1 MHTSRRFSR
10 FAVPAAIAAAS
21 LFACTAS
28 ASAEGVNNNAAQPAD
43 QSIFGTQTDV
53 TVGLGATVMPRYMG
67 ASSTKVLVLPNLNV
81 QRGIFFADTVRGLGA
96 EYQSASGFYIGQAF
110 NYDAGRTDGNS
121 YWRAGS
127 NRLRGMGDVK
137 GAITSGTTIA
147 QQILPWLSV
156 NAMAEFSL
164 DHHRRGNQYQVGLES
179 VTSTASKNDT
189 FTGDLGAKFGDSQ
202 YNQSYFGV
210 TATQSANS
218 GFRAYSAGSGIYAY
232 LLSGTWDHK
241 FDAHWSSQVVLAGTL
256 YTDKA
261 SDGPIVERR
270 FTPLLYTALNYSF

>member
-1 MHTSRRFSR
+1 MPIHRRFSL
-10 FAVPAAIAAAS
+10 FSAAAAM
-21 LFACTAS
+21 LACAAS
-28 ASAEGVNNNAAQPAD
+28 AGADGVNNNAAQPAE

-53 TVGLGATVMPRYMG
+53 TVGLAATLAPRYMG
-67 ASSTKVLVLPNLNV
+67 ASGTRLQLLPNLNV
-81 QRGIFFADTVRGLGA
+81 RRGIFFADTVRGIGA
-96 EYQSASGFYIGQAF
+96 EYQSASGFYVGQAF
-110 NYDAGRTDGNS
+110 NYDQGRTDGNS
-121 YWRAGS
+121 YWRPGS

-189 FTGDLGAKFGDSQ
+189 LTGDLGAKFGDSQ

-210 TATQSANS
+210 TPAQSANS
-218 GFRAYSAGSGIYAY
+218 GFRAYAPGSGVYAY
-232 LLSGTWDHK
+232 FVSGTWDHN
-241 FDAHWSSQVVLAGTL
+241 FDKHWTGQVVLAGTL

-261 SDGPIVERR
+261 TGSPIVERR
-270 FTPLLYTALNYSF
+270 FTPLLYTALNYTF